1 MKIACKIRKIKDV
14 FHKVLKK
21 LLVNF
26 ETCQIKVLK
35 LLKMIRKVL
44 KSFRKSPKS
53 SHINWQVATQH
64 DPKNRRDF
72 TTNSDINN
80 VYDFIT

>member
-53 SHINWQVATQH
+53 SHITGRLQH
-64 DPKNRRDF
+64 NTSPK
-72 TTNSDINN
+72 TEEISQQTPISIMLM
-80 VYDFIT
+80 IS